1 MRSISFSVIISLA
14 LLSSV
19 AFAQQSPETTTGRP
33 VGETIGH
40 PPPLA
45 GPPPIPEPSSMTQ
58 PAPASSMPLAKEPA
72 PKGYTG
78 AHAPA
83 GTPPNT
89 YSNVDSS
96 RGFDRTAPDGS
107 TKTVRAV
114 QCGTA
119 AHETDGFTTCVG
131 IPDQNQKKSI
141 DTSERGKLAAFS
153 RPRLFD
159 FSHERKRHK
168 DLRGNA

>member
-1 MRSISFSVIISLA
+1 MRSISFTVIISLA

-19 AFAQQSPETTTGRP
+19 ALAQQSPETTPNRP

-45 GPPPIPEPSSMTQ
+45 GPPPIPEPSSTMP

-78 AHAPA
+78 GHAPA

-96 RGFDRTAPDGS
+96 RGLDRTAPDGS
-107 TKTVRAV
+107 TKKVRAV
-114 QCGTA
+114 PRGTA

-131 IPDQNQKKSI
+131 IPDQNQK
-141 DTSERGKLAAFS
+141 
-153 RPRLFD
+153 
-159 FSHERKRHK
+159 RH
-168 DLRGNA
+168 RH